1 MYIVVLF
8 KYILGYVHIRIEGFF
23 VERVM
28 NNAIAKKLFI
38 LNIKRDKTT
47 IIYANVGV
55 KDFKIL
61 SKIAKD
67 NKCRIKIIKKKG
79 MPFVFNKYKKRK
91 IFVILIA
98 IVILVVL
105 TLSNFIWNI
114 QIEGVETIDKNELI
128 GELKINGLD
137 TGKLKNKLDCSKII
151 NQIRLERDDIS
162 WLGIELKG
170 TNAIVKVVEAEA
182 KPELINEEE
191 YCNIIAKKD
200 SEIIKISAINGTPVV
215 KEGEI
220 VTKGQTLIAGWMEG
234 KFTGTRY
241 VHAAGEVKAKVLYK
255 EKTKIELKQN
265 ISEKTGNW
273 ETKYKIK
280 FNNFEINLYKTLSK
294 FEKYDTIYASN
305 KLKIFSNFYLPIE
318 VIKLKNYEII
328 EKEITYGAEEAIEVG
343 KQILSDKLEKEIENK
358 DNILQKHVNTYASDT
373 YIEVELIYEVL
384 ENIGT
389 KEKIVF

>member
-38 LNIKRDKTT
+38 WNIKRDKTT